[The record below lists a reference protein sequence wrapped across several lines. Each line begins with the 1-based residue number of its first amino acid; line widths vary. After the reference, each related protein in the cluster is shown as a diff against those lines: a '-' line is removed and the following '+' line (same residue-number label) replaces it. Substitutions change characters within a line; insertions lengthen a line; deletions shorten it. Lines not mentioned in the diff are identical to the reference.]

1 MPSKAGLAGKASGRG
16 PWGEVGGMTPVA
28 PSSADQAKLKDIV
41 ENVVLKRFA
50 ERCGRACAEEWN
62 ATMGDIAGLKAPL

>member
-1 MPSKAGLAGKASGRG
+1 MLRTVPLGRG
-16 PWGEVGGMTPVA
+16 GRHDPVA

-41 ENVVLKRFA
+41 ENFVLKRFA

-62 ATMGDIAGLKAPL
+62 ATMGDIAG